1 MEDSNK
7 PEKIER
13 KDRTVLYACLGAVAA
28 GIVIGVLFYM
38 FLMTR
43 FSMIDVE
50 DVNGPEDTSLA
61 TVTAE
66 EVLAAEN
73 SYSATMLRSGGIG
86 SRTNVGGRLDEYDS
100 DYRTV
105 SARKISGVLTIQA
118 SNVDADELTLE
129 IDTTLQSGNME
140 VFILVDGA
148 LAQQAEVNK
157 TQIITL
163 TDIAGKDVLVKIGAE
178 SAQME
183 ISVKRTY

>member
-1 MEDSNK
+1 MEYSSN
-7 PEKIER
+7 PEKKKR
-13 KDRTVLYACLGAVAA
+13 KDRAVLYACLGAVAA

-38 FLMTR
+38 FLMTM
-43 FSMIDVE
+43 FHMVDVE

-66 EVLAAEN
+66 EVLAGEN

-118 SNVDADELTLE
+118 TNVDSDKLTLE
-129 IDTTLQSGNME
+129 IDTTLLAGNME
-140 VFILVDGA
+140 IFVIVDGEVVRT
-148 LAQQAEVNK
+148 AEVNR
-157 TQIITL
+157 TETITL
-163 TDIAGKDVLVKIGAE
+163 TDIAGKDVVVKIGAE

-183 ISVKRTY
+183 IRVERTY